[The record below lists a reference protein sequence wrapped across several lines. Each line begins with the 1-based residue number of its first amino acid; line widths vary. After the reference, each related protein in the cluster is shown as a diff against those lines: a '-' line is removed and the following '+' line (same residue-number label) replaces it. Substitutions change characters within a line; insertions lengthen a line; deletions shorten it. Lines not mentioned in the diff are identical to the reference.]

1 MSKNKGERVLRPVH
15 PNAGLEALYRKR
27 LIKLIECMSN
37 SVEYWLRASY
47 RKNEPRIA
55 QDESPADA
63 LRRSVRQLSVQWVRN
78 FDRMAVQLGGY
89 FATAVKDR
97 SDAVLKKILKDGGWT
112 VDFRMTPAMRDI
124 RDATVHANVQ
134 LIKSIP
140 REYLGQVEQIVMR
153 GVQTG
158 RDLGQVSQD
167 LQERLGVSKSRAA
180 FIARDQNQKASA
192 AFTRARQI
200 EIGIDEA
207 VWMHSGAG
215 KVPRPSHVKAGRDK
229 QRYSVREGWYD
240 PHEKKYILPG
250 ELINCRCVGRAVI
263 SGFN

>member
-1 MSKNKGERVLRPVH
+1 MPKKNEKVLRPIH
-15 PNAGLEALYRKR
+15 PNAGIEALYRQR
-27 LIKLIECMSN
+27 LIKLIECMDK
-37 SVEYWLRASY
+37 SVAYWLRASY
-47 RKNEPRIA
+47 RKNEPKIA

-63 LRRSVRQLSVQWVRN
+63 LRRSIRKLTARWLRS
-78 FDRMAVQLGGY
+78 FDRMAGELAEY

-97 SDAVLKKILKDGGWT
+97 SDAALKKILKDGGWT
-112 VDFRMTPAMRDI
+112 VEWRMTPAMRDI

-153 GVQTG
+153 SVQTG
-158 RDLGQVSQD
+158 RDLGQVSTD
-167 LQERLGVSKSRAA
+167 LQERLGVSKRRAA
-180 FIARDQNQKASA
+180 LIARDQNQKASA

-200 EIGIDEA
+200 EIGVDEA
-207 VWMHSGAG
+207 VWVHSGGG

-229 QRYSVREGWYD
+229 QRYNVREGWFD

-250 ELINCRCVGRAVI
+250 TLINCRCVSRAVI
-263 SGFN
+263 QGFN